1 VNYISVQKC
10 LNIVVVVVNLCG
22 SMATR
27 LKTANSVR
35 SPSFEE
41 LPRTLHHRAR
51 CGPLY
56 RRVLVFYNASACFK
70 TLNTSLSMYSYIIQ
84 ELM

>member
-1 VNYISVQKC
+1 VQRC
-10 LNIVVVVVNLCG
+10 LSTMDVVPNLCG
-22 SMATR
+22 PVVTR
-27 LKTANSVR
+27 LRTEKSAG

-41 LPRTLHHRAR
+41 LSRTSHHRVR

-70 TLNTSLSMYSYIIQ
+70 TSNTSLSKYSDVIQ